1 MKKLFTLFLVIAV
14 SAISAMAEEYTDN
27 LSITVYGQTTNQV
40 ATITAEEQTN
50 GKYKFA
56 LNNFA
61 FGGEQVGDI
70 VIEDV
75 NATEKDG
82 IVTLTI
88 DKKTVK
94 VTNPGSLGKTI
105 NNGGGVE
112 LTMNAKISK
121 AAKKMYAVL
130 DMTAKLKVAI
140 IPVPVPVTIKATFGD
155 EKNITTGISNL
166 PVNNDNEKEEIF
178 NLQGQRISEAKPGQV
193 VIVKKGGKAVK
204 VVK

>member
-14 SAISAMAEEYTDN
+14 SAISAMAEDYTDN
-27 LSITVYGQTTNQV
+27 LIITVGGKTTNQE

-61 FGGEQVGDI
+61 FGDEQVGDI

-75 NATEKDG
+75 DAIEKDG

-94 VTNPGSLGKTI
+94 VTNPGKLGKTI

-130 DMTAKLKVAI
+130 DMTAKLLFI
-140 IPVPVPVTIKATFGD
+140 PVTIKATFGD

>member
-14 SAISAMAEEYTDN
+14 SAISAMAENYTDN
-27 LSITVYGQTTNQV
+27 LSITVGSQITNQE

-56 LNNFA
+56 INNFA
-61 FGGEQVGDI
+61 FGDEQVGDI

-75 NATEKDG
+75 DATEKDG

-88 DKKTVK
+88 DKKKKKTVK
-94 VTNPGSLGKTI
+94 VTNPGKLGEKI
-105 NNGGGVE
+105 NNLGGVK

-130 DMTAKLKVAI
+130 DMTAMLVMQVKV
-140 IPVPVPVTIKATFGD
+140 TFGD

>member
-14 SAISAMAEEYTDN
+14 SAISAMAEDYTDN
-27 LSITVYGQTTNQV
+27 LSITVLGETTNQE

-61 FGGEQVGDI
+61 FGDEQVGDI

-75 NATEKDG
+75 DATEKDG

-94 VTNPGSLGKTI
+94 VTNPGKLGKTI

-130 DMTAKLKVAI
+130 DMTAKLKVGI
-140 IPVPVPVTIKATFGD
+140 ILVPVTIKATFGD

-166 PVNNDNEKEEIF
+166 PINNDNEKKEIF

>member
-27 LSITVYGQTTNQV
+27 LSITVHGQTTNQE

-61 FGGEQVGDI
+61 FGDEQVGDI
-70 VIEDV
+70 VIENVD
-75 NATEKDG
+75 ATEKDG

-94 VTNPGSLGKTI
+94 VTNPGKLGKTI
-105 NNGGGVE
+105 NRLGGVK

-130 DMTAKLKVAI
+130 DMTTTLVQ
-140 IPVPVPVTIKATFGD
+140 VKATFGD

-166 PVNNDNEKEEIF
+166 PVNNDNKKEEIF

>member
-14 SAISAMAEEYTDN
+14 SAISAMAEDYTDN
-27 LSITVYGQTTNQV
+27 LSITVLGETTNQE

-61 FGGEQVGDI
+61 FGDEQVGDI

-75 NATEKDG
+75 DANEKDG

-94 VTNPGSLGKTI
+94 VTNPGKLGKTI
-105 NNGGGVE
+105 NMLGGVK

-121 AAKKMYAVL
+121 AAQKMYAVL
-130 DMTAKLKVAI
+130 DMTATSVQ
-140 IPVPVPVTIKATFGD
+140 VKATFGD

>member
-14 SAISAMAEEYTDN
+14 SAISAMAEDYTDN
-27 LSITVYGQTTNQV
+27 LSITVGGKTTNQE

-61 FGGEQVGDI
+61 FGDKQVGDI

-75 NATEKDG
+75 DATEKDG

-88 DKKTVK
+88 DKKDKKTVK
-94 VTNPGSLGKTI
+94 VTNPGKLGETI
-105 NNGGGVE
+105 NNIGGVK
-112 LTMNAKISK
+112 LTMKAKISK

-130 DMTAKLKVAI
+130 DMTALIQVN
-140 IPVPVPVTIKATFGD
+140 ATFGD
-155 EKNITTGISNL
+155 EKNITTGISNQ

>member
-14 SAISAMAEEYTDN
+14 SAISAMAEDYTDN
-27 LSITVYGQTTNQV
+27 LSITVGGKTTNQE

-61 FGGEQVGDI
+61 FGDEQVGDI

-75 NATEKDG
+75 DATEKDG

-88 DKKTVK
+88 DKKDKKTVK
-94 VTNPGSLGKTI
+94 VTNPGKLGETI
-105 NNGGGVE
+105 NNISGVK
-112 LTMNAKISK
+112 LTMKAKISK

-130 DMTAKLKVAI
+130 DMTALI
-140 IPVPVPVTIKATFGD
+140 IQVNATFGD
-155 EKNITTGISNL
+155 EKNITTGISNQ

>member
-14 SAISAMAEEYTDN
+14 SAISAMAEDYTDN
-27 LSITVYGQTTNQV
+27 LSITVSGKTTNQE

-56 LNNFA
+56 LNDFA
-61 FGGEQVGDI
+61 FGDEQVGDI

-75 NATEKDG
+75 DATEKDG
-82 IVTLTI
+82 IVILTI

-94 VTNPGSLGKTI
+94 VTNPGKLGKTI
-105 NNGGGVE
+105 NIFGGVE

-130 DMTAKLKVAI
+130 DMTAVI
-140 IPVPVPVTIKATFGD
+140 QVKATFGD

-166 PVNNDNEKEEIF
+166 PVSNDNEKEEIF